1 MTDQKNTEQLN
12 LLDDLFP
19 LIIPKHDEAHG
30 IIVAL
35 LDYPHDREIR
45 IVDLGCGFGGL
56 TRSLLNTFPAAVM
69 FALDA
74 NLEILHKMRE
84 KMGDS
89 AQIVPLHR
97 DLNSP
102 AWSNDIEQ
110 ATAVVSS
117 FALDY
122 LPPVRH
128 RGVVEEAF
136 ALLEQ
141 NGRWVSC
148 EFYRSSDAR
157 VNRIFHDLEIRY
169 VRSSLE
175 QGRVS
180 SDQLD
185 RLSASDLLRQEH
197 HIITVEEKVQWLRDA
212 GFVQVEVPWRFLNLA
227 IVSGIKP

>member
-1 MTDQKNTEQLN
+1 MNDQKHVEQLT

-30 IIVAL
+30 IIAAL
-35 LDYPHDREIR
+35 LDYPHERELR
-45 IVDLGCGFGGL
+45 IVDLGCGCGGL
-56 TRSLLNTFPAAVM
+56 TRALLDAFPAAVL
-69 FALDA
+69 FAVDS

-84 KMGDS
+84 KLRDYGR
-89 AQIVPLHR
+89 IIPLHR
-97 DLNSP
+97 DLSAT

-128 RGVVEEAF
+128 RAVVEEAF

-169 VRSSLE
+169 VRTALE

-180 SDQLD
+180 TEQLD
-185 RLSASDLLRQEH
+185 RLSASDILRQEH
-197 HIITVEEKVQWLRDA
+197 HIISVEDKVQWLCDA
-212 GFVQVEVPWRFLNLA
+212 GFTQVEVPWRFLNLA